1 MTDVVL
7 IGLGGIGRT
16 VAEAILQGTFPLQL
30 VAAVDSHASL
40 RGRPMRDILGPAAS
54 ETPVAADLSQL
65 RPMFVGAPRP
75 AVAIVTTASRL
86 PGVSETL
93 VQCAQMG
100 LHAVSSCEELVFP
113 QRRHP
118 ALAGRLNDVA
128 KQHNVSI
135 LGTGIN
141 PGFAMDAL
149 ALCMTSV
156 CSDVQQV
163 HCIRSLDA
171 GQRREQLQKKIGA
184 GLPPAEMVAA
194 IDRQQLGHV
203 GLAES
208 VALLG
213 AGLGWN
219 LENVE
224 ETFDPV
230 FAQTDYAGPT
240 SIAAGH
246 ALGMHMTARGV
257 CGARKV
263 IELELT
269 MAFGAET
276 FDAVFITG
284 SPPVSLRV
292 DGGLPGDASTVN
304 LLANAACAMSS
315 LPPGLRTMLD
325 LFPLRCRS
333 GSK

>member
-1 MTDVVL
+1 MTEVVL
-7 IGLGGIGRT
+7 IGLGGIGRS
-16 VAEAILQGTFPLQL
+16 VAEAILQGTFPLKL
-30 VAAVDSHASL
+30 VAAVDSHPELA
-40 RGRPMRDILGPAAS
+40 GRPMRDILGPAAPR
-54 ETPVAADLSQL
+54 TPVAADLAQL
-65 RPMFVGAPRP
+65 RPMFVGAPGP
-75 AVAIVTTASRL
+75 AVAIVTTGSRL

-93 VQCAQMG
+93 MQCAGLG

-113 QRRHP
+113 QHRHP

-128 KQHNVSI
+128 GQHNVAI

-156 CSDVQQV
+156 CSRVQQV
-163 HCIRSLDA
+163 HCVRSLDA
-171 GQRREQLQKKIGA
+171 GRRREQLQKKIGA
-184 GLPPAEMVAA
+184 GLPQAEIIAA
-194 IDRQQLGHV
+194 IERQQLGHV

-224 ETFDPV
+224 ESFEPV
-230 FAQTDYAGPT
+230 FAQSDYAGAMA
-240 SIAAGH
+240 IAAGH

-257 CGARKV
+257 CGKRKV

-276 FDAVFITG
+276 FDAVYISGT
-284 SPPVSLRV
+284 PPVSLRV
-292 DGGLPGDASTVN
+292 DGGLPGDVSTVN
-304 LLANAACAMSS
+304 LLANAACAISA

-325 LFPLRCRS
+325 LFPLRCHGGR
-333 GSK
+333 